1 MVAEFRLFFAVRL
14 AALACVM
21 AIAAKQA
28 SACKCAS
35 NIHGKNAWE
44 IAKLQ
49 RAEATAIFK
58 GIPEHFDL
66 QWDILNAKDGEVIS
80 ADDPGPRHD
89 KWAHMLV
96 TFRVQKA
103 YKGDLGPKI
112 QVLTGVGGGDCG
124 ARFAPGL
131 AYLVYGYGPNL
142 NELGTSMCSPG
153 GWIGSDNVTT
163 DLRYLRNERPIS
175 AGLAPF
181 KPRTPED
188 SAERENQRQSNFREL
203 EKRYAA
209 VTGSVCGAVVR
220 EGAKNGSG
228 GSMSFLPTEGYS
240 PFEHPTTPVNQDGS
254 FCSERLGPGK
264 YYLYF
269 VRGSD
274 EEEPSALYYPG
285 VGERTKAR
293 AIEVS
298 AGRNQSN
305 LIFRIPKQKTYSV
318 YGFISANDKSGLNAN
333 DVSVALI
340 SLDGDIQTWH
350 RQAIDFQGSFPRPK
364 TRFFK
369 FEKVVS
375 GRYIAYTSVFGKGWL
390 TKKVDVNV
398 TTHMKFI
405 SLQLVHKK

>member
-21 AIAAKQA
+21 EIAAKQA

-49 RAEATAIFK
+49 RAEATAIFE

-66 QWDILNAKDGEVIS
+66 QWDILSAKDGEVIS

-89 KWAHMLV
+89 TWAHMLV

-103 YKGDLGPKI
+103 YKGDLGPKVRVI
-112 QVLTGVGGGDCG
+112 TGVGGGDCG

-131 AYLVYGYGPNL
+131 TYLVYGYGANL
-142 NELGTSMCSPG
+142 HELGTSMCSPG
-153 GWIGSDNVTT
+153 GWIGNGNLATE
-163 DLRYLRNERPIS
+163 LRYLRNEPPIS
-175 AGLAPF
+175 AALAPF
-181 KPRTPED
+181 WTPEN
-188 SAERENQRQSNFREL
+188 SADREKQRQRNFEEL

-209 VTGSVCGAVVR
+209 VTGSICGTVVR
-220 EGAKNGSG
+220 EGTKNESG
-228 GSMSFLPTEGYS
+228 GSISFLATDGYS
-240 PFEHPTTPVNQDGS
+240 PVEHPITPVSHDGS

-285 VGERTKAR
+285 VGERTKAK

-318 YGFISANDKSGLNAN
+318 YGYISTNAKSGLNAN
-333 DVSVALI
+333 DVSVTLI
-340 SLDGDIQTWH
+340 SSDGDIETRH
-350 RQAIDFQGSFPRPK
+350 RQAIDFQGSFPLPK
-364 TRFFK
+364 TRLFK
-369 FEKVVS
+369 FEKVVP
-375 GRYIAYTSVFGKGWL
+375 GRYIAYVSVFGKGWL

-398 TTHMKFI
+398 STHMKFI
-405 SLQLVHKK
+405 SLELVHKN